1 MTRMDKIQKE
11 IQETNEMISMLIMG
25 LAIVFAGLLIG
36 FALISSRLNFLEKQ
50 IDDIQRASQALHLE
64 LISDDIVRV

>member
-1 MTRMDKIQKE
+1 MDKIQKE